1 MLFKAFIIFVIA
13 LMLCIR
19 GVRRLVRAVIW
30 MPIWYVIYFLL
41 CRPWLFM
48 AVLLVSVSSVSY
60 KAHEIVQF
68 FTTGESPRTY
78 EQETAIALQRVT
90 TLPPIQ
96 GQVYDGNSGF
106 AEDISLRL
114 NEHQQR
120 TYNAEFYTVMTY
132 GGDNAAYKW
141 KLSERTF
148 GYFKA
153 GKAFT
158 ASGGQTC
165 RPYEELLSVVGV
177 ATKKNEIACQYVGN
191 PQMWCRRPPKA
202 AYTCE
207 VGYSTEWDRKMSSFK
222 NFFSGW

>member
-30 MPIWYVIYFLL
+30 LPIWYVIYFLL

-120 TYNAEFYTVMTY
+120 TYNAEF
-132 GGDNAAYKW
+132 
-141 KLSERTF
+141 
-148 GYFKA
+148 
-153 GKAFT
+153 
-158 ASGGQTC
+158 
-165 RPYEELLSVVGV
+165 
-177 ATKKNEIACQYVGN
+177 
-191 PQMWCRRPPKA
+191 
-202 AYTCE
+202 
-207 VGYSTEWDRKMSSFK
+207 
-222 NFFSGW
+222 